1 MNPYTRSQH
10 SAKTREI
17 AYVQVG
23 AAFAYTLGM
32 STLPRVLLVLNDPHV
47 ERVARRALGGRFEV
61 HSQHSPD
68 DALQAA
74 LERPYAAVIWDR
86 TAWGRAAGGFVE
98 ALQHVAPGARIM
110 DLSHH
115 LSPHLATL
123 ERLRPDILARWG
135 APSTGNA
142 LLDAMMASA
151 DDPIM
156 IGPHTN

>member
-1 MNPYTRSQH
+1 MT
-10 SAKTREI
+10 
-17 AYVQVG
+17 
-23 AAFAYTLGM
+23 GM
-32 STLPRVLLVLNDPHV
+32 SVLPRVLLVLNDPHV
-47 ERVARRALGGRFEV
+47 ERVALRALAGRFEV
-61 HSQHSPD
+61 HSHPSPD
-68 DALQAA
+68 AALTAA

-86 TAWGRAAGGFVE
+86 SAWGRTGWGFVD
-98 ALQHVAPGARIM
+98 ALHHVAPGVRIM

-123 ERLRPDILARWG
+123 ERLRSDAITRWG
-135 APSTGNA
+135 APSVGDA